1 MSTNNRKRLLF
12 VCLGNIC
19 RSPAAEEVM
28 RKMAND
34 RGITDFLQTDSAGVG
49 GWHVGELPDSRM
61 RRHAAERGYI
71 LKSKARQLSSDD
83 FGKFDY
89 IVVMDD
95 ENYKSVSSLARNNEE
110 RGKILKMKDYFVK
123 YKGCDSVPDPY
134 YGSAEDFELALDL
147 IEDGCSGLIEIIFG

>member
-110 RGKILKMKDYFVK
+110 RGKILKMKDYFAK
-123 YKGCDSVPDPY
+123 YKECDNVPDPY
-134 YGSAEDFELALDL
+134 YGGAEDFELALDL
-147 IEDGCSGLIEIIFG
+147 IEDGCSGLIEHILG

>member
-71 LKSKARQLSSDD
+71 LKSKARQMSSDD

-110 RGKILKMKDYFVK
+110 RGKILKMKDYFAK
-123 YKGCDSVPDPY
+123 YKECDNVPDPY
-134 YGSAEDFELALDL
+134 YGGAEDFELALDL

>member
-1 MSTNNRKRLLF
+1 
-12 VCLGNIC
+12 
-19 RSPAAEEVM
+19 M

-110 RGKILKMKDYFVK
+110 RGKILKMKDYFAK
-123 YKGCDSVPDPY
+123 YKECDNVPDPY
-134 YGSAEDFELALDL
+134 YGGAEDFELALDL
-147 IEDGCSGLIEIIFG
+147 IEDGCSGLIEHILG